1 MYTCTLYIF
10 FFRKGKL
17 FVKFVN
23 MLMNDTTFL
32 LDESL
37 DCLKRIH
44 EVQEALEN
52 KEEWDKQSKVCM
64 SFLLRRHL
72 CKCRCVK
79 CALWSMY
86 AFYYRVHI
94 FAVVFSL
101 SFTTTC
107 GISTYHHKRCE
118 FKSCS
123 TQARCT
129 QYNIM

>member
-1 MYTCTLYIF
+1 MMNYIYIF

-52 KEEWDKQSKVCM
+52 KEEWDKQPKVCM

-79 CALWSMY
+79 CAFWSMY

-94 FAVVFSL
+94 FTVFFSL
-101 SFTTTC
+101 TVLQLHVESVPITTNVVSSNPTTT
-107 GISTYHHKRCE
+107 
-118 FKSCS
+118 
-123 TQARCT
+123 RCT
-129 QYNIM
+129 QYNIL